1 MANRGTRVCIYGER
15 GSKILTTSDFSSK
28 TLQSQLKKWLLISTP
43 LSRFFTG
50 PLYFDNTYNNKIKQ
64 LSTLS

>member
-1 MANRGTRVCIYGER
+1 MANRGTTVCVYGER

-43 LSRFFTG
+43 LSRFLQDRYILITHIITK
-50 PLYFDNTYNNKIKQ
+50 LNNFRH
-64 LSTLS
+64 